1 MGWRL
6 LRGDNQAEW
15 RHKAAALPN
24 ICGGLRERKQR
35 VEHERWAEPEITE
48 GIKSPDC
55 VSDLETLATAA
66 ESSARASA
74 NPAPGWFW

>member
-1 MGWRL
+1 M
-6 LRGDNQAEW
+6 
-15 RHKAAALPN
+15 AAQSCSTAD
-24 ICGGLRERKQR
+24 IRGGLRERKQR
-35 VEHERWAEPEITE
+35 AEHERWAEPEITE

-66 ESSARASA
+66 EGSARASA